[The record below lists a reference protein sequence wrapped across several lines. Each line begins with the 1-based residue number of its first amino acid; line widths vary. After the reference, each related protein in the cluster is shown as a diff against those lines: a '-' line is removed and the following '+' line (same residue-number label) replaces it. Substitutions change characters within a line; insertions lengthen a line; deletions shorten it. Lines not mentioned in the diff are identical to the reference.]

1 MAATPRKAKTK
12 AMLRQLLLY
21 LSGADWAKTLV
32 TRFWPARRVALR
44 FVAGESLDDA
54 LTTTRQ
60 LNEQGLLV
68 ALDYLGENV
77 TSADD
82 TREVVTTY
90 RTLIDRI
97 QAEQLQAG
105 VSLKLTHLG
114 LDIGEELCVNNLRGI
129 LEKAH
134 AHNVPVTID
143 MEGSAYTDRTLR
155 LYRTMRDEYGFD
167 NVGTVL
173 QTMLRR
179 SADDM
184 RALMAEGAR
193 IRLCKG
199 AYLEPPEIAY
209 PDKADV
215 DAAFIDIM
223 REALQAPPPTYLE
236 IATHD
241 ENIITQAV
249 EFLHS
254 DGQSDGAQL
263 DRCEFQMLYG
273 VRTSRQDELAAAGY
287 RMRVYVP
294 FGEAWY
300 PYLMR
305 RLAERPANVLLL
317 ARSLFSR

>member
-1 MAATPRKAKTK
+1 
-12 AMLRQLLLY
+12 MLRQLLLY

-54 LTTTRQ
+54 LTTTHQ
-60 LNEQGLLV
+60 LNQRGLLV
-68 ALDYLGENV
+68 TLDYLGENV

-82 TREVVTTY
+82 TRDVVTTY
-90 RTLIDRI
+90 RALIDRI
-97 QAEQLQAG
+97 QAEQLGAG

-114 LDIGEELCVNNLRGI
+114 LDIGEELCINNLRAI
-129 LEKAH
+129 LEKAQ
-134 AHNVPVTID
+134 AHSVPVTID

-155 LYRTMRDEYGFD
+155 LYRTMRAEYGFD

-173 QTMLRR
+173 QSMLRR
-179 SADDM
+179 SAEDM
-184 RALMAEGAR
+184 RELMAEGAR

-215 DAAFIDIM
+215 DAAFVAIM
-223 REALQAPPPTYLE
+223 REALQAPPPAYLE

-241 ENIITQAV
+241 ENIIAQALT
-249 EFLHS
+249 FIQQ
-254 DGQSDGAQL
+254 DGRQ

-273 VRTSRQDELAAAGY
+273 VRSARQEELIAAGH
-287 RMRVYVP
+287 RVRLYVP

-305 RLAERPANVLLL
+305 RLAERPANVFFF
-317 ARSLFSR
+317 ARTLFSR